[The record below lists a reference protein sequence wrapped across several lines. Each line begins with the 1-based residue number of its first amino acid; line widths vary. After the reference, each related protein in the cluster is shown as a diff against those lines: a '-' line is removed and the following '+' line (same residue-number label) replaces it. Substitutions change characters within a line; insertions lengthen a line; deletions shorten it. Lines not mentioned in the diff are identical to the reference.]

1 MKRLERL
8 HLVVGGERDLAGL
21 DSELL
26 AGADQPHEGVAA
38 FARDRVDAMYGHGG
52 GADAVHWFVFFPFRT
67 V

>member
-1 MKRLERL
+1 MKRLRY
-8 HLVVGGERDLAGL
+8 LVVGGERDLAGL